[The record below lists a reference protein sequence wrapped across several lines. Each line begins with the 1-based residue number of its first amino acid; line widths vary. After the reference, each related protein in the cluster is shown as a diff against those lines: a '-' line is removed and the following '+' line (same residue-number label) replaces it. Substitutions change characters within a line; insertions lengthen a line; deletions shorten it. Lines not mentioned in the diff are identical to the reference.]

1 MNTNNAAIIGK
12 FHLQNTIERY
22 FPYNKDIKYQVVLD
36 LENKSMTISTMVY
49 ANSEQYI
56 RSDCKKYTKETKD
69 KAKELLGL
77 ENGMMVFGDV
87 YYDPEL
93 GYQKE
98 GVIFYQ
104 ITDEFIDKIYAL
116 TVIRMNGKKD
126 VY

>member
-1 MNTNNAAIIGK
+1 MNTNSATIIGK
-12 FHLQNTIERY
+12 YYLQNTIEGY
-22 FPYNKDIKYQVVLD
+22 FPYSKDVKRQVVLD
-36 LENKSMTISTMVY
+36 LENKSMTISTMIY

-56 RSDCKKYTKETKD
+56 RSDCKKYTKETQD

-77 ENGMMVFGDV
+77 ENGMVVFGDV

-93 GYQKE
+93 GYQRE

-104 ITDEFIDKIYAL
+104 ITDEFIDKIHAL
-116 TVIRMNGKKD
+116 TMIKMKGKKD